1 MSPSRTFL
9 LLASVTLS
17 SPALAQGLCE
27 TPYTNDDLERDVAEA
42 NKRLNDVDMNGAL
55 ELVTEAGR
63 QLRCLPTPVDPKAL
77 ARFARTMSVLGFY
90 GQDEFAAIRYGLM
103 QRAAYPDL
111 PYDDSLPE
119 GHPYRDLMEMT
130 DDPISGSASEA
141 LVVPRNGRFLMNGH
155 EVEGAS
161 AWAEVPQFVQ
171 VVDKEGVVLDAY
183 WQDGAAFPP
192 RWIGAGGGA
201 PSAGGGGGGLPL
213 PDGPGLAVTGGGAGL
228 MVVSG
233 LLYVG
238 AAMSAKGMKDASTPE
253 ELVQVRTR
261 TNLLVVGSAAALVG
275 GVGLGAAGFFIEDGA
290 GVSLH
295 VRF

>member
-1 MSPSRTFL
+1 MSTPRI
-9 LLASVTLS
+9 LLALAASVAVS
-17 SPALAQGLCE
+17 APALAQGLCE
-27 TPYTNDDLERDVAEA
+27 TPYTNDDLERDVASA
-42 NKRLNDVDMNGAL
+42 DKALNDVDMNGAL
-55 ELVTEAGR
+55 QILTDAGR

-77 ARFARTMSVLGFY
+77 AGFARTMSLLGFY
-90 GQDEFAAIRYGLM
+90 GQDEFAAVRYGLM

-111 PYDDSLPE
+111 PYGELTPE

-130 DDPISGSASEA
+130 EDPVSGSASEP

-155 EVEGAS
+155 EVAGAS

-171 VVDKEGVVLDAY
+171 VVDKDGSVLDAY

-201 PSAGGGGGGLPL
+201 PSGGGSLTIPL
-213 PDGPGLAVTGGGAGL
+213 PEGPGLAVAGGGAGL
-228 MVVSG
+228 IVVSG

-238 AAMSAKGMKDASTPE
+238 ATMSSKGVKDAATPE
-253 ELVQVRTR
+253 ELVKVRSR
-261 TNLLVVGSAAALVG
+261 TNLLVIGSAAALVG

-290 GVSLH
+290 GIQFH
-295 VRF
+295 VQF